1 MTGTF
6 DNWSRSIELDKDS
19 GIFQRQVDIPST
31 KSNIHYKFIV
41 DGTWTTDSS
50 APTEKDESGNTNNFL
65 KPSDISPLPAGA
77 RSSHGQ
83 HPTPNP
89 TAAVIS
95 GIVPGSST
103 AQMAG
108 QVPLEGSKDGAHDSE
123 MPGAFPAESPAKEK
137 EPEEFSVKPIPAS
150 SGIHNPI
157 QLAPGDIVPD
167 YGNSSSMAAVKD
179 DAGLKKGDK
188 AFGISPLPATSGTGN
203 PIQTKPG
210 EKLPS
215 SETYTSNSV
224 QSHVKT
230 NKASYEK
237 SDDYPTSSSGNDAR
251 QAFPSGA
258 FGVPPVSHNS
268 IPESS
273 LPMNP
278 SSTMDKDG
286 GPTIQSAGAGTST
299 AAMAGQVPLEPR
311 GVPEV
316 VRESQ
321 LEANQSP
328 EASSSKAAVADKDA
342 VEEELKKKV
351 PEEPSASENSTVKT
365 GAAAAAA
372 GAAGLAGGAAAVAA
386 GVPQSITSK
395 ISSMTSGSKVEPQPG
410 ETAPGVPE
418 QVSEAQAQSSTSPEA
433 SANPESVANKKK
445 MEAELESKITTAN
458 DSGEPAPPY
467 SASESSKAAASRGS
481 AFANDPTIADEN
493 TMPAIAVANNSGAG
507 QQDTQAFRG
516 DPTEAGLG
524 GAGTSTSKNDSAV
537 ATGASESSKQ
547 QVGIDK
553 NVIAFNGD
561 DSVSSDQHQDS
572 STAQSGGAGGLNAPA
587 SDPAKSAATAD
598 KETKEAQTADT
609 KKKAAVEDSSRDI
622 SPMSKPSQPV
632 VTTGTSSA
640 NTPTKSD
647 ASGADSP
654 TDKKSKRRSLFG
666 KIKEKL
672 KH

>member
-1 MTGTF
+1 MRQAPEVMDLSWDGQNGATPSPNLTRHSTYRNVLLPRQAAAPCISSLSWNLSRELLSTYKHDCNLAFDLISSLLSRLAGSIHPFVLRPIHRIVLPVQAAREKAQATFVPRASLCVLNLRHGNLPLSMVSSIFQRLSRHKHLCDQHILPPSPSLCIPVSLQHTDLYYRTQPASKVQVTGTF
-6 DNWSRSIELDKDS
+6 DNWRQSIELDKDS
-19 GIFQRQVDIPST
+19 GIFQRQVDIPFT

-50 APTEKDESGNTNNFL
+50 APTEKDESGNINNFL

-95 GIVPGSST
+95 GVGPGST

-108 QVPLEGSKDGAHDSE
+108 QVPLESSKDGAHDSE
-123 MPGAFPAESPAKEK
+123 MPGAFPAESPVKEK
-137 EPEEFSVKPIPAS
+137 EPAEFSVKPIPAS

-167 YGNSSSMAAVKD
+167 YGNNSSMAAVKED
-179 DAGLKKGDK
+179 PGLKEGDK
-188 AFGISPLPATSGTGN
+188 AVGISPLPATAGTGN

-215 SETYTSNSV
+215 SDTYTSNSV

-230 NKASYEK
+230 DKASYEK
-237 SDDYPTSSSGNDAR
+237 SDAYPASSSANDAR

-258 FGVPPVSHNS
+258 FGVPPVSHNL

-273 LPMNP
+273 LPMN
-278 SSTMDKDG
+278 SNSKMDKDG
-286 GPTIQSAGAGTST
+286 GPTIQSAGADTST

-351 PEEPSASENSTVKT
+351 PEEPSTSENSTFKT

-372 GAAGLAGGAAAVAA
+372 GPPALL
-386 GVPQSITSK
+386 
-395 ISSMTSGSKVEPQPG
+395 
-410 ETAPGVPE
+410 
-418 QVSEAQAQSSTSPEA
+418 
-433 SANPESVANKKK
+433 
-445 MEAELESKITTAN
+445 AELQ
-458 DSGEPAPPY
+458 PWPP
-467 SASESSKAAASRGS
+467 E
-481 AFANDPTIADEN
+481 F
-493 TMPAIAVANNSGAG
+493 
-507 QQDTQAFRG
+507 
-516 DPTEAGLG
+516 
-524 GAGTSTSKNDSAV
+524 
-537 ATGASESSKQ
+537 
-547 QVGIDK
+547 
-553 NVIAFNGD
+553 
-561 DSVSSDQHQDS
+561 
-572 STAQSGGAGGLNAPA
+572 LNQLRA
-587 SDPAKSAATAD
+587 
-598 KETKEAQTADT
+598 
-609 KKKAAVEDSSRDI
+609 
-622 SPMSKPSQPV
+622 
-632 VTTGTSSA
+632 
-640 NTPTKSD
+640 
-647 ASGADSP
+647 
-654 TDKKSKRRSLFG
+654 RSLA
-666 KIKEKL
+666 
-672 KH
+672 